1 MENETKHSMRLALL
15 LTFMVVALVVISIDQ
30 FRSDNGTNQQA
41 SVLHVYAK

>member
-1 MENETKHSMRLALL
+1 MKNESKHSIRLALL

-30 FRSDNGTNQQA
+30 FRGDNNTTQQA